1 MRGKDQKC
9 PWRYTLERSAKKCKW
24 PLCSRQKKNHW
35 NFKLEDPIEKQLLEG
50 AISGKAD
57 PLGFANEL
65 GDDRCVFL
73 CLFLCVFPGVCV
85 ISPPLLPLLPS
96 PLSLSSSLTLNKHK
110 HGNPP
115 PPPPPPSVNPLHR
128 FCCFLGF
135 AHELGDD
142 RESAAEA
149 ELDLGLRSHLREHN
163 GDPVHDMTLVPWG
176 LTNGID
182 WKAPDPEEAGE
193 EEEGKKKE

>member
-9 PWRYTLERSAKKCKW
+9 PWRYTVERSAKKCKW

-35 NFKLEDPIEKQLLEG
+35 NYKLEDPIEKQLLEG
-50 AISGKAD
+50 AIQGKSD
-57 PLGFANEL
+57 PLGFAN
-65 GDDRCVFL
+65 
-73 CLFLCVFPGVCV
+73 
-85 ISPPLLPLLPS
+85 
-96 PLSLSSSLTLNKHK
+96 
-110 HGNPP
+110 
-115 PPPPPPSVNPLHR
+115 
-128 FCCFLGF
+128 
-135 AHELGDD
+135 ELGDD